1 VQTTDGNSPHGGGAA
16 QPVSLRAQVDE
27 DSCISSGRC
36 VAEAPGRFE
45 FSEEQIAHAVDGAQ
59 ELGEAAL
66 LMIARACP
74 AGAIMLFKGGEPVDI
89 F

>member
-1 VQTTDGNSPHGGGAA
+1 M
-16 QPVSLRAQVDE
+16 RAQVDE

-36 VAEAPGRFE
+36 VLEGPGSFE

-59 ELGEAAL
+59 GLGEAAL
-66 LMIARACP
+66 LKIARACP
-74 AGAIMLFKGGEPVDI
+74 AGAIMLFKGDEPVDI

>member
-1 VQTTDGNSPHGGGAA
+1 MQTTDGNSPQGEDAA

-27 DSCISSGRC
+27 DLCISSGRC
-36 VAEAPGRFE
+36 VLEGPGSFE

-59 ELGEAAL
+59 GLGEVSL
-66 LMIARACP
+66 LKIARGCP
-74 AGAIMLFKGGEPVDI
+74 ASAITLFRGDEPVDI